1 MGLWDSKMYY
11 VLGAKCHDV
20 VVGGLVVAISL
31 LLSHYPVP
39 QSIAIVTFVGAML
52 LHCPLSFSPFSLRT
66 VG

>member
-1 MGLWDSKMYY
+1 MYY

-39 QSIAIVTFVGAML
+39 QSIAIVTFVGAMPAML